1 MAIEFKRTKYKGGF
15 PVFWRGNR
23 EALPGDF
30 TLKGTYPEGT
40 LLKEGTPIK
49 LDFANM
55 ECKICKS
62 ALVVTGGTTSAPRVV
77 KGSMFQVG
85 DTVKLAESN

>member
-55 ECKICKS
+55 
-62 ALVVTGGTTSAPRVV
+62 
-77 KGSMFQVG
+77 
-85 DTVKLAESN
+85 